1 MCINNLLSVF
11 SEFLE
16 LSVSYIN
23 WGEKKTTNNSVY
35 TTEDSDKWLNATE
48 AFPRLSTLRIL
59 RTRSSCFL
67 SLFFWQQRPTN
78 SKSFFFFF
86 LKVNC
91 FLMLKFVVFLVQGC
105 SRNVLKLP
113 STLQIKTTLLQFVH
127 LYSHANSHHRKS
139 PLANSWEQQQRP
151 SQLSSL

>member
-1 MCINNLLSVF
+1 MTQCYRGIPETQYSEDFKDKIILFLKSVF
-11 SEFLE
+11 L
-16 LSVSYIN
+16 
-23 WGEKKTTNNSVY
+23 
-35 TTEDSDKWLNATE
+35 AAE
-48 AFPRLSTLRIL
+48 AYKLKI
-59 RTRSSCFL
+59 
-67 SLFFWQQRPTN
+67 
-78 SKSFFFFF
+78 FFFFF

-127 LYSHANSHHRKS
+127 LYSHANPHHRKS